1 MLTLAHFLQDN
12 SGYIYLD
19 LEIRIELKDT
29 KCIYSSVKSRQGKE
43 N

>member
-1 MLTLAHFLQDN
+1 MLTLTRFLHDN

-29 KCIYSSVKSRQGKE
+29 KC
-43 N
+43 